1 VSDTISV
8 SIFGSTY
15 TLQVNKNEDEVREI
29 AAMVNQKMMA
39 LSSELSLAS
48 PLKLAILTALNFA
61 YETKRN
67 KEKETLSDEQPTEL
81 IALSRKLESVLNAS
95 GAN

>member
-1 VSDTISV
+1 MSDTISV

-15 TLQVNKNEDEVREI
+15 TLQVNKNEEEVREI
-29 AAMVNQKMMA
+29 ANMVNSKMMT

-67 KEKETLSDEQPTEL
+67 NEKETLPQESPEEL
-81 IALSRKLESVLNAS
+81 IALSRRLETVLNSADR
-95 GAN
+95 N